1 VHTHPEH
8 VRKLPRYTQAQL
20 TRETD
25 ELGRAFYKSPEG
37 LRVCGR
43 FKKRH
48 NRQIEDEACLAPPT
62 AIGPCRVHGG
72 KSPGGR
78 MRSGGRYSRVLK
90 RWRRPF
96 ERALADQELLDT
108 RRELAMM
115 DVLIERL
122 TVRAERGDSPEWRA
136 ELVEEYTLLDDAV
149 RGMRHAEVGQ
159 RLKALGESI
168 RRGSSGDQARGE
180 LMDQLERRSRCSARL
195 SDLELRREQRLT
207 EGEVAAQL
215 GAFLGVLQRVLEP
228 QVLHRLMPE
237 LEAVLPVPARV
248 VPARQIEAPEDP

>member
-1 VHTHPEH
+1 VHDHPEH
-8 VRKLPRYTQAQL
+8 ERKLPRYTQAQL
-20 TRETD
+20 TRATD
-25 ELGRAFYKSPEG
+25 ELGRAYYHAPDG
-37 LRVCGR
+37 RAVCGR
-43 FKKRH
+43 LKKRH
-48 NRQIEDEACLAPPT
+48 NRKIEDEACLAPPT

-78 MRSGGRYSRVLK
+78 MHSGGRYSRVLK

-108 RRELAMM
+108 RRELALM
-115 DVLIERL
+115 DTLIERL

-136 ELVEEYTLLDDAV
+136 ELLEEYTALDDAV
-149 RGMRHAEVGQ
+149 RSMRHAEVGQ
-159 RLKALGESI
+159 RLKALGELI
-168 RRGSSGDQARGE
+168 RRGSSSDQARRE
-180 LMDQLERRSRCSARL
+180 LMEQLERRSRCSARL
-195 SDLELRREQRLT
+195 SDLEIKRDQRLT
-207 EGEVAAQL
+207 EREVAAQM

-248 VPARQIEAPEDP
+248 VEARAIESPEDA